1 MAKGRME
8 KGENLSIRSWL
19 NTELKWKE
27 GQNGH
32 GMMGYM
38 NISLDMAAEWT
49 RVRLPEKEFGYCGPL
64 GKPQ

>member
-19 NTELKWKE
+19 NTELEWKE

-32 GMMGYM
+32 GIHEYF
-38 NISLDMAAEWT
+38 
-49 RVRLPEKEFGYCGPL
+49 FGYGSRVDKSAL
-64 GKPQ
+64 A